1 MECNVVTSP
10 VGDNNPGIDYF
21 DPTGVAELRRTLSAS
36 IPAAHHLPDRPH
48 ASITHNRLEHRDG
61 ERSNKVP
68 THSIAASSIETT
80 VAFEGTN
87 DGAEREVDRELE
99 FDFDLALQDYIVRR
113 EEAGIEPRVLG
124 VLFEELEVIGLGA
137 SARHQ
142 PTLGSL
148 FNPMEIWRGIQSK
161 RHPPLK
167 SIISGFEGVVRPG
180 EMLLVLGRP
189 GAGCSTLLKT
199 LTNQTDSFHAINGDI
214 AFSSLTPD
222 LLASRFRGDVQ
233 YIPED
238 DLHFPTLTVEETIR
252 FAARCR
258 APAGAAR
265 VPKGGPEGEA
275 EEGLAGKE
283 RNHIIGARTRE
294 EYEKTLTEVYLTLFG
309 LRHVRNSVV
318 GDEKLRGVSGGEK
331 KRVSIA
337 EAMAARAL
345 VSAWDNSTRGLD
357 SSTALSYLMALR
369 VATTHLQRTTIVC
382 LYQASDAMY
391 ALFDKVCLI
400 YEGRM
405 VYFGLAKEAKSYF
418 EGMGWKARNRQ
429 SVPDFLVSV
438 TDAEARVMK
447 GADEMARERE
457 GYERNKGRHR
467 GGIVE
472 SPRTHIHAGI
482 DSTAGVP
489 PGVSSVGGPGHV
501 NVESALSF
509 VRPPIPRTPAEFA
522 TYYFR
527 SDVARRN
534 LQDMNAFRKECGLK
548 PRATEAQMRDCEK
561 DDATSVSSAS
571 HHPPGS
577 KHPQSQAYKQSAV
590 REHAR
595 RSRRGSPYVISIPL
609 QLQAVMRRRLQI
621 VKGDWVTHALTT
633 GTFVFQAVIIGTV
646 YVNTPETTGS
656 YFSRGGV
663 LFFALF
669 LPALF
674 TMSEIPSLFNQRPI
688 VRRHERAAMYHPMIE
703 ALAMTIV
710 DIPVAI
716 ITTLIYSIVL
726 YFVVGLQQS
735 AGQFFI
741 FFLFVF
747 VIYLSMKAFFR
758 ALASAFAVE
767 APAQAIAGVMLL
779 ALSLYTGF
787 QIPIPSMIGALRW
800 ISYINPIRY
809 AFEGAMVNEFHTLD
823 GQCSNLVP
831 SGMGYDGVSVDN
843 QVCIAVG
850 SVAGRPTVDGN
861 AFVSISFGYSYAH
874 LWRNFGIVLA
884 FTIGFILALL
894 VFTEIQTTTAR
905 VSGDVVLFK
914 SGSEPAMLKEAE
926 AATGDDEEKDAAA
939 SRARADMVLGE
950 SDHRQRADEG
960 KTLSHTHPKMADIF
974 SWSHVRYTIPIGN
987 HEHRILLDDVS
998 GYVVPGKLTALM
1010 GASGAGKTTLLNV
1023 LAQRTSSGVVSGDRY
1038 VNGQSLPHDFQAQ
1051 TGYCQQM
1058 DTHVPT
1064 TTVREALRFS
1074 ARLRQPASVSTAE
1087 KDEYADKCLKMCGL
1101 EEFADAMVGTLGVE
1115 HKKRTTIGVELAA
1128 KPRLLL
1134 FLDEP
1139 TSGLDSQSAWAIVAF
1154 LRNLA
1159 DNGQAILCTIHQ
1171 PSAELFQV
1179 FDRLLLLQSGGKTVY
1194 FGDTGNNA
1202 TTIINYFE
1210 SNGARQCQPGENPA
1224 EYMLEVIGAGATAV
1238 SDRDWNKIWIKTEGA
1253 KRLEADLD
1261 KIHTDGR
1268 QRSSVEATVSPS
1280 HGASFAYQLTE
1291 LTIRQYVSY
1300 WRDPAYLMSKFSLNI
1315 TAGLFIGFSFFDA
1328 GDSQQ
1333 DTQNKLFSIF
1343 MATVLSSPLASQMH
1357 VPYIQSRDIFE
1368 ILAEIPWNVFGS
1380 TLFYL
1385 CWYWTVGFD
1394 SSRAG
1399 YTYLMFGVLF
1409 PCYVTTIALAVGS
1422 MAPSAEIAGVLFGF
1436 LFSFVITFNGVMQPF
1451 AHLGWWRWMYH
1462 LSPYTYLIGGTLGQA
1477 IGHQDIVC
1485 SEKEIAIVNP
1495 PSGNTCAQYFQSYIA
1510 NNGGYL
1516 NNPDSVTACQFC
1528 STRTTDEYLERTFNI
1543 QYSHRWRD
1551 VGIFC
1556 AFIAFNTVAAYAF
1569 TYMFRVG
1576 VDEDT
1581 KNTKYL
1587 PSAQGLC
1594 GHRSIMDPQA
1604 YDTFPLWLRVAAT
1617 MLNLIGFSLTEKFVD
1632 FRVYKAILII
1642 VSPIFRDIFS
1652 LPDSPNAQEDLNG
1665 TPVVQMQ
1672 EHSTTLDPLLR
1683 LSYPIESQRI
1693 HTKDLFVSVMSA
1705 AEKFEMKQLF
1715 EKIADSHVTP
1725 STISY
1730 SPLEY
1735 YALSQRFRLRQ
1746 LARDSA
1752 RQCLNLALATVIER
1766 TRAIDFRHTSVQS
1779 YRHLLRYWT
1788 KCQEACVKLV
1798 GKQNT
1803 AEYQFPWLPDVELY
1817 EFASTRTCRHATDI
1831 YVTLRNGSKRKP
1843 RTISLNGKRW
1853 WFNHVD
1859 RIASD
1864 FRYKGPSAIQA
1875 IDSIQIA
1882 NDLAAENCNLC
1893 WTAAIRDLPSFS
1905 AALTKQVNIEINKI
1919 ELELDF

>member
-36 IPAAHHLPDRPH
+36 IPVAHHHHSIPDQPPLSTQDH
-48 ASITHNRLEHRDG
+48 PGHRDG

-68 THSIAASSIETT
+68 THSIAASSNETT
-80 VAFEGTN
+80 VAFEGIT
-87 DGAEREVDRELE
+87 DSAERQDDRELE

-113 EEAGIEPRVLG
+113 ESAGIEPRVLG

-148 FNPMEIWRGIQSK
+148 FNPMEIWRGIQKK

-199 LTNQTDSFHAINGDI
+199 LTNQTDSFHAINGDV

-275 EEGLAGKE
+275 EGPA

-294 EYEKTLTEVYLTLFG
+294 EYEKTLTEVYLALFG
-309 LRHVRNSVV
+309 LRHVRDSVV

-369 VATTHLQRTTIVC
+369 VATTHLQRTTMVC

-405 VYFGLAKEAKSYF
+405 VYFGPAKEAKSYF

-447 GADEMARERE
+447 GADEMARE
-457 GYERNKGRHR
+457 
-467 GGIVE
+467 GGAHEKHKVHHQAGILE
-472 SPRTHIHAGI
+472 PPSTHIQASI
-482 DSTAGVP
+482 DSEKKATAGAQLEGSIP
-489 PGVSSVGGPGHV
+489 PSASSVDGPGHI
-501 NVESALSF
+501 NVGSALPL
-509 VRPPIPRTPAEFA
+509 VRPPIPKTPAEFA
-522 TYYFR
+522 TYYFC

-548 PRATEAQMRDCEK
+548 PRAPQPQMRGCEK
-561 DDATSVSSAS
+561 GLAANESEVAHSAGAPTDVSTFMTSVPARSASKLSGTRQDDAASVSGAS
-571 HHPPGS
+571 HYPPGS

-595 RSRRGSPYVISIPL
+595 RSRRGSPYVLSIPM
-609 QLQAVMRRRLQI
+609 QLEAVMKRRVQI
-621 VKGDWVTHALTT
+621 VRGDWVTQALTT

-646 YVNTPETTGS
+646 FVNTPEATGS

-710 DIPVAI
+710 DIPVTI
-716 ITTLIYSIVL
+716 ITTLIYSVVL
-726 YFVVGLQQS
+726 YFLAGLQQS

-809 AFEGAMVNEFHTLD
+809 AFEGVMVNEFQTLD

-831 SGMGYDGVSVDN
+831 SGMGYDGVPVDN
-843 QVCIAVG
+843 RVCTAVG
-850 SVAGRPTVDGN
+850 SVAGRLTVDGN
-861 AFVSISFGYSYAH
+861 AFVRISFGYNYGH
-874 LWRNFGIVLA
+874 LWRNFGILLA

-905 VSGDVVLFK
+905 ASGDVVLFK
-914 SGSEPAMLKEAE
+914 SGSELAMLKEAE
-926 AATGDDEEKDAAA
+926 ATIGDDEEKDTPA
-939 SRARADMVLGE
+939 SRDRAATVPGE
-950 SDHRQRADEG
+950 SGHPQRTDEG
-960 KTLSHTHPKMADIF
+960 KTLSHTQPKMADIF

-1023 LAQRTSSGVVSGDRY
+1023 LAQRTDTGVVSGDRY

-1074 ARLRQPASVSTAE
+1074 ARLRQPASVSTAD

-1101 EEFADAMVGTLGVE
+1101 EEFADAMVGTLDVE

-1154 LRNLA
+1154 LRDLA

-1210 SNGARQCQPGENPA
+1210 TNGARQCKPGENPA
-1224 EYMLEVIGAGATAV
+1224 EYMLEVIGAGATAI

-1261 KIHTDGR
+1261 KIHSDGR
-1268 QRSSVEATVSPS
+1268 QYPSVDATVPS
-1280 HGASFAYQLTE
+1280 SYAASFTYQLTE

-1300 WRDPAYLMSKFSLNI
+1300 WRNPAYLMSKFTLNI
-1315 TAGLFIGFSFFDA
+1315 TAGLFIGFSFFNA

-1343 MATVLSSPLASQMH
+1343 MATVMSSPLASQMH

-1368 ILAEIPWNVFGS
+1368 VRESASRMYSWAALLTAQILVEIPWNIFGS

-1422 MAPSAEIAGVLFGF
+1422 MAPSAEIAGLLFGF

-1462 LSPYTYLIGGTLGQA
+1462 LSPYTYLIAGTLGQA
-1477 IGHQDIVC
+1477 IGHQDMVC

-1495 PSGNTCAQYFQSYIA
+1495 PSGNTCAQYFQSYIT

-1516 NNPDSVTACQFC
+1516 NNPDAASACQFC

-1556 AFIAFNTVAAYAF
+1556 AFIVFNTIAAYTF
-1569 TYMFRVG
+1569 TYMFRV
-1576 VDEDT
+1576 
-1581 KNTKYL
+1581 
-1587 PSAQGLC
+1587 
-1594 GHRSIMDPQA
+1594 RS
-1604 YDTFPLWLRVAAT
+1604 
-1617 MLNLIGFSLTEKFVD
+1617 GSLLGSIRK
-1632 FRVYKAILII
+1632 
-1642 VSPIFRDIFS
+1642 
-1652 LPDSPNAQEDLNG
+1652 
-1665 TPVVQMQ
+1665 
-1672 EHSTTLDPLLR
+1672 
-1683 LSYPIESQRI
+1683 
-1693 HTKDLFVSVMSA
+1693 
-1705 AEKFEMKQLF
+1705 
-1715 EKIADSHVTP
+1715 
-1725 STISY
+1725 
-1730 SPLEY
+1730 
-1735 YALSQRFRLRQ
+1735 
-1746 LARDSA
+1746 
-1752 RQCLNLALATVIER
+1752 
-1766 TRAIDFRHTSVQS
+1766 
-1779 YRHLLRYWT
+1779 
-1788 KCQEACVKLV
+1788 KL
-1798 GKQNT
+1798 
-1803 AEYQFPWLPDVELY
+1803 
-1817 EFASTRTCRHATDI
+1817 STR
-1831 YVTLRNGSKRKP
+1831 
-1843 RTISLNGKRW
+1843 
-1853 WFNHVD
+1853 
-1859 RIASD
+1859 
-1864 FRYKGPSAIQA
+1864 Q
-1875 IDSIQIA
+1875 
-1882 NDLAAENCNLC
+1882 
-1893 WTAAIRDLPSFS
+1893 
-1905 AALTKQVNIEINKI
+1905 
-1919 ELELDF
+1919 

>member
-10 VGDNNPGIDYF
+10 VGDNNPAIDYF
-21 DPTGVAELRRTLSAS
+21 DPTGVAELRRTLTAS
-36 IPAAHHLPDRPH
+36 SVVARHHSLPDRPPL
-48 ASITHNRLEHRDG
+48 SITQDHHQELHGGELRGRLDDNNG
-61 ERSNKVP
+61 P
-68 THSIAASSIETT
+68 TRSIAASSDETT
-80 VAFEGTN
+80 VAPSEGS
-87 DGAEREVDRELE
+87 DGGVGPHSGQDVG
-99 FDFDLALQDYIVRR
+99 FDFDEALRDYIVRR
-113 EEAGIEPRVLG
+113 DSAGIEPRRLG

-148 FNPMEIWRGIQSK
+148 FNPMEILRGIQSK
-161 RHPPLK
+161 RHPPLR

-199 LTNQTDSFHAINGDI
+199 LTNQTDSFHAVNGDV
-214 AFSSLTPD
+214 AFSSLTPS

-258 APAGAAR
+258 APAAPAR
-265 VPKGGPEGEA
+265 VPKGDPEEKA
-275 EEGLAGKE
+275 EGGQANEN

-294 EYEKTLTEVYLTLFG
+294 EYEKTVAEVFMTLFG

-369 VATTHLQRTTIVC
+369 VATTHLQRTTMVC

-405 VYFGLAKEAKSYF
+405 VYFGPAKEAKSYF

-438 TDAEARVMK
+438 TDEDARITKDDKDAVKEDQGMEK
-447 GADEMARERE
+447 RKTADP
-457 GYERNKGRHR
+457 RNDAHLDA
-467 GGIVE
+467 IVE
-472 SPRTHIHAGI
+472 SPRTPTHNV
-482 DSTAGVP
+482 DVP
-489 PGVSSVGGPGHV
+489 AHMDVGT
-501 NVESALSF
+501 ALSDI
-509 VRPPIPRTPAEFA
+509 RPPIPKTPAEFA
-522 TYYFR
+522 TYYFC

-534 LQDMNAFRKECGLK
+534 LQDMDAFRKECGLK
-548 PRATEAQMRDCEK
+548 PRDTAVHLRDHGNGVGGDGNDIAHVQEGSSEEGRVLGAHDIPPRLRVPDPFSTNASTFMTSMFARSASRLSGGTRRFSAPLSMPMDHHVQE
-561 DDATSVSSAS
+561 DDAASVSATS

-577 KHPQSQAYKQSAV
+577 KHPQSQAYKQSAIL
-590 REHAR
+590 EHGKRA
-595 RSRRGSPYVISIPL
+595 RRGSPYVISIFL
-609 QLQAVMRRRLQI
+609 QLQAVMRRRVLI
-621 VKGDWVTHALTT
+621 VKGDWVTQALTT
-633 GTFVFQAVIIGTV
+633 GTFVIQAVIIGTV
-646 YVNTPETTGS
+646 FVNTPEATGS

-663 LFFALF
+663 IFFALF

-674 TMSEIPSLFNQRPI
+674 TMSEIPSLFKQRPI

-710 DIPVAI
+710 DIPVTF
-716 ITTLIYSIVL
+716 ITISIYSIVL
-726 YFVVGLQQS
+726 YFVVGFQRS

-747 VIYLSMKAFFR
+747 VTCLSMKAIFR
-758 ALASAFAVE
+758 SLASAFAVE

-779 ALSLYTGF
+779 ALSLYSGY

-809 AFEGAMVNEFHTLD
+809 SFEGVIVNEFHTLD

-831 SGMGYDGVSVDN
+831 SGTGYDGISVAN
-843 QVCIAVG
+843 QVCTTVG

-861 AFVSISFGYSYAH
+861 AFLDISFGYVYSH
-874 LWRNFGIVLA
+874 LWRNFGILLA
-884 FTIGFILALL
+884 FGIGFTLALL
-894 VFTEIQTTTAR
+894 IFTEIQTTSAR
-905 VSGDVVLFK
+905 AGTDVVLFK
-914 SGSEPAMLKEAE
+914 SGSDAAVLKEAE
-926 AATGDDEEKDAAA
+926 AAVGDDEEKDVPA
-939 SRARADMVLGE
+939 SGSTANGPSE
-950 SDHRQRADEG
+950 PDHHQRAEER
-960 KTLSHTHPKMADIF
+960 KALSAEQPKMTDVF
-974 SWSHVRYTIPIGN
+974 SWSHIRYTIPVGH
-987 HEHRILLDDVS
+987 HEHRVLLDDVS
-998 GYVVPGKLTALM
+998 GYVAPGKLTALM

-1023 LAQRTSSGVVSGDRY
+1023 LAERTDTGVVSGDRY
-1038 VNGQSLPHDFQAQ
+1038 VNGQSLPSDFQAQ

-1064 TTVREALRFS
+1064 STVREALRFS

-1154 LRNLA
+1154 LRDLA

-1210 SNGARQCQPGENPA
+1210 RNGARQCKPGENPA

-1238 SDRDWNKIWIKTEGA
+1238 SDRDWNKTWIKTEGA
-1253 KRLEADLD
+1253 KRLEADLE
-1261 KIHTDGR
+1261 KIHTNGR
-1268 QRSSVEATVSPS
+1268 QHSPVDTTLSSTHA
-1280 HGASFAYQLTE
+1280 ASFAYQLKE
-1291 LTIRQYVSY
+1291 LTARQYVSY
-1300 WRDPAYLMSKFSLNI
+1300 WRNPPYLMSKFTLNI
-1315 TAGLFIGFSFFDA
+1315 IGGLFIGNMSNWKFFRFIDLLFSGFTFFNA

-1333 DTQNKLFSIF
+1333 DTQNKVFSIF
-1343 MATVLSSPLASQMH
+1343 MATVLSSPLAGQMH
-1357 VPYIQSRDIFE
+1357 VPYINSRDIFE
-1368 ILAEIPWNVFGS
+1368 IRERSSRMYSWVTLVTAQILVEIPWNIFGS
-1380 TLFYL
+1380 TLFFF
-1385 CWYWTVGFD
+1385 CWYWTVGFP

-1409 PCYVTTIALAVGS
+1409 PCYFTTIALAVAS
-1422 MAPSAEIAGVLFGF
+1422 MAPSAEIAGLLFNF
-1436 LFSFVITFNGVMQPF
+1436 LFSFVLTFNGVLQPF
-1451 AHLGWWRWMYH
+1451 SHLGWWKWMYH
-1462 LSPYTYLIGGTLGQA
+1462 LSPYTYLIEGLLGQA
-1477 IGHQDIVC
+1477 IGHLDMVC
-1485 SEKEIAIVNP
+1485 SEDEIATVNP
-1495 PSGNTCAQYFQSYIA
+1495 PSGNTCAQFFEDYIT

-1516 NNPDSVTACQFC
+1516 NNPDATSGCEFC
-1528 STRTTDEYLERTFNI
+1528 STRTTDEYLGRTFNI

-1556 AFIAFNTVAAYAF
+1556 AFIVFNTVAAYAF
-1569 TYMFRVG
+1569 TYMFRVRSG
-1576 VDEDT
+1576 SLLASV
-1581 KNTKYL
+1581 KKRF
-1587 PSAQGLC
+1587 PS
-1594 GHRSIMDPQA
+1594 R
-1604 YDTFPLWLRVAAT
+1604 R
-1617 MLNLIGFSLTEKFVD
+1617 
-1632 FRVYKAILII
+1632 
-1642 VSPIFRDIFS
+1642 
-1652 LPDSPNAQEDLNG
+1652 
-1665 TPVVQMQ
+1665 
-1672 EHSTTLDPLLR
+1672 
-1683 LSYPIESQRI
+1683 
-1693 HTKDLFVSVMSA
+1693 
-1705 AEKFEMKQLF
+1705 
-1715 EKIADSHVTP
+1715 
-1725 STISY
+1725 
-1730 SPLEY
+1730 
-1735 YALSQRFRLRQ
+1735 
-1746 LARDSA
+1746 
-1752 RQCLNLALATVIER
+1752 
-1766 TRAIDFRHTSVQS
+1766 
-1779 YRHLLRYWT
+1779 
-1788 KCQEACVKLV
+1788 
-1798 GKQNT
+1798 
-1803 AEYQFPWLPDVELY
+1803 
-1817 EFASTRTCRHATDI
+1817 
-1831 YVTLRNGSKRKP
+1831 
-1843 RTISLNGKRW
+1843 
-1853 WFNHVD
+1853 
-1859 RIASD
+1859 
-1864 FRYKGPSAIQA
+1864 
-1875 IDSIQIA
+1875 
-1882 NDLAAENCNLC
+1882 
-1893 WTAAIRDLPSFS
+1893 
-1905 AALTKQVNIEINKI
+1905 
-1919 ELELDF
+1919 

>member
-36 IPAAHHLPDRPH
+36 IPVARHRSIPDRPPLSTQDH
-48 ASITHNRLEHRDG
+48 LGHRDG
-61 ERSNKVP
+61 ERSTK
-68 THSIAASSIETT
+68 
-80 VAFEGTN
+80 
-87 DGAEREVDRELE
+87 VDRELE

-113 EEAGIEPRVLG
+113 ESAGIEPRVLG

-148 FNPMEIWRGIQSK
+148 FNPMEIWRGIQRQ
-161 RHPPLK
+161 RHPPLR

-199 LTNQTDSFHAINGDI
+199 LTNQTDSFHAINGDV

-275 EEGLAGKE
+275 EEDLPSKK

-294 EYEKTLTEVYLTLFG
+294 EYEKTLTEVYLALFG
-309 LRHVRNSVV
+309 LRHVRDSVV

-369 VATTHLQRTTIVC
+369 VATTHLQRTTMVC

-391 ALFDKVCLI
+391 ALFDKVFVFYVCLI

-405 VYFGLAKEAKSYF
+405 VYFGPAKEAKSYF
-418 EGMGWKARNRQ
+418 VGMGWKARNRQ
-429 SVPDFLVSV
+429 SIPDFLVSV

-457 GYERNKGRHR
+457 GHEKDIVHHH
-467 GGIVE
+467 GGILE
-472 SPRTHIHAGI
+472 PPRTHIQASI
-482 DSTAGVP
+482 DSKKKAKAGAQLEGFVP
-489 PGVSSVGGPGHV
+489 PSVSSVDGPGHI
-501 NVESALSF
+501 NVGSALPL
-509 VRPPIPRTPAEFA
+509 VRPPIPNTPAEFA
-522 TYYFR
+522 IYYFC

-534 LQDMNAFRKECGLK
+534 LQDMDAFRKECGLK
-548 PRATEAQMRDCEK
+548 PRAPQAQMRGCEK
-561 DDATSVSSAS
+561 RLAANESEVAHGAGAPTDVSTFMTPVPLRSASKSSGGTRRSSVPLPTSLDRHASQEDDAASVSGAS
-571 HHPPGS
+571 HYPPGS
-577 KHPQSQAYKQSAV
+577 KHPQSRAYKQSAV

-609 QLQAVMRRRLQI
+609 QLQAVMRRRVQI
-621 VKGDWVTHALTT
+621 VRGDWVTQALTT

-646 YVNTPETTGS
+646 FVNTPEATGS

-710 DIPVAI
+710 DIPVTI
-716 ITTLIYSIVL
+716 ITTSIYSVVL
-726 YFVVGLQQS
+726 YFVVGLQRS

-747 VIYLSMKAFFR
+747 AICLSMKAFFR

-809 AFEGAMVNEFHTLD
+809 AFEGVMVNEFHTLD

-861 AFVSISFGYSYAH
+861 AFVSISFGYNYGH
-874 LWRNFGIVLA
+874 LWRNFGILLA
-884 FTIGFILALL
+884 FGIGFILALL
-894 VFTEIQTTTAR
+894 VFTEIQTTSAR
-905 VSGDVVLFK
+905 AGADVVLFK
-914 SGSEPAMLKEAE
+914 SGSEAAVLKEAE
-926 AATGDDEEKDAAA
+926 AAVGGDEEKDAPA
-939 SRARADMVLGE
+939 GE
-950 SDHRQRADEG
+950 AGATTGPSGPDHHQRAEER
-960 KTLSHTHPKMADIF
+960 KALSAGQPKMTDIF

-1023 LAQRTSSGVVSGDRY
+1023 LAQRTDTGVVSGDRY

-1074 ARLRQPASVSTAE
+1074 ARLRQPASVPTAD

-1101 EEFADAMVGTLGVE
+1101 AEFADAMVGTLGVE

-1154 LRNLA
+1154 LRDLA

-1202 TTIINYFE
+1202 TTIISYFE
-1210 SNGARQCQPGENPA
+1210 SSGARQCKPGENPA
-1224 EYMLEVIGAGATAV
+1224 EYMLEVIGAGATAI
-1238 SDRDWNKIWIKTEGA
+1238 SDRDWNKMWIKTEGA

-1261 KIHTDGR
+1261 RIHTDGR
-1268 QRSSVEATVSPS
+1268 QHSPVDATLSSS
-1280 HGASFAYQLTE
+1280 HAASFTYQLKE

-1300 WRDPAYLMSKFSLNI
+1300 WRNPAYLMSKLTLNI
-1315 TAGLFIGFSFFDA
+1315 VAGLFIGFSFFQA

-1368 ILAEIPWNVFGS
+1368 VRESASRMYSWAALLTAQILVEIPWNIFGS

-1422 MAPSAEIAGVLFGF
+1422 MAPSAEIAGLLFGF

-1462 LSPYTYLIGGTLGQA
+1462 LSPYTYLIAGTLGQA
-1477 IGHQDIVC
+1477 VGHQDIVC
-1485 SEKEIAIVNP
+1485 SETEIAIVNP
-1495 PSGNTCAQYFQSYIA
+1495 PSGNTCAQYFQSYIV

-1516 NNPDSVTACQFC
+1516 NNPDAASACQFC

-1556 AFIAFNTVAAYAF
+1556 AFIVFNTVAVYTF
-1569 TYMFRVG
+1569 TWARSVRPKHDSSDTDRGSGGTADADGERGRLYLHPHPQVACTSTILGVG
-1576 VDEDT
+1576 SLYSAPTTAASHFIFPPVGSSTVPFNHSIPDPASPTSTPNDGNEAPSELSASGATDADSPSSEFKAVPLT
-1581 KNTKYL
+1581 SMYKRSLSL
-1587 PSAQGLC
+1587 PVPD
-1594 GHRSIMDPQA
+1594 RSVYNPSPRRA
-1604 YDTFPLWLRVAAT
+1604 G
-1617 MLNLIGFSLTEKFVD
+1617 GFSPPVAYRPTTTE
-1632 FRVYKAILII
+1632 
-1642 VSPIFRDIFS
+1642 
-1652 LPDSPNAQEDLNG
+1652 
-1665 TPVVQMQ
+1665 
-1672 EHSTTLDPLLR
+1672 
-1683 LSYPIESQRI
+1683 
-1693 HTKDLFVSVMSA
+1693 
-1705 AEKFEMKQLF
+1705 
-1715 EKIADSHVTP
+1715 
-1725 STISY
+1725 
-1730 SPLEY
+1730 
-1735 YALSQRFRLRQ
+1735 
-1746 LARDSA
+1746 
-1752 RQCLNLALATVIER
+1752 
-1766 TRAIDFRHTSVQS
+1766 
-1779 YRHLLRYWT
+1779 
-1788 KCQEACVKLV
+1788 
-1798 GKQNT
+1798 
-1803 AEYQFPWLPDVELY
+1803 
-1817 EFASTRTCRHATDI
+1817 
-1831 YVTLRNGSKRKP
+1831 
-1843 RTISLNGKRW
+1843 
-1853 WFNHVD
+1853 
-1859 RIASD
+1859 
-1864 FRYKGPSAIQA
+1864 
-1875 IDSIQIA
+1875 
-1882 NDLAAENCNLC
+1882 
-1893 WTAAIRDLPSFS
+1893 
-1905 AALTKQVNIEINKI
+1905 
-1919 ELELDF
+1919 